1 MASAA
6 IQQPA
11 QGHSTTFEPLHAK
24 TELATSAPKSKE
36 VHDVPTQLNY
46 YKDPGDGSEPAP
58 SYVGKPETYERPFEP
73 LDVVVEDIR
82 GREDQFTLDKN
93 GFQIY
98 HHESKEKDFTDD
110 DQIKSVYY
118 PETEQLL
125 KDAYVTVTVSLSL
138 QEALAQFIAN
148 PRPPHRT
155 GASRIFIFDHTIR
168 RAPSDVR
175 TGTPASASVSLRGP
189 VNRVHIDQSYS
200 AAKGR
205 VPHHL
210 PEDADALL
218 KTRYQIINVWR
229 PIKQIFKDPLT
240 VAEAHSVPES
250 DLVPV
255 GLIYPDRRGET
266 LTVRPNKGH
275 QWRYLHGQTPEEV
288 MLIKCFDSK
297 VDGRARRVPH
307 TAFVNK
313 EYEDADKRESI
324 EVRALVF
331 HEDQSAE

>member
-6 IQQPA
+6 VQQLA

-24 TELATSAPKSKE
+24 TEVATSVPKSKE
-36 VHDVPTQLNY
+36 VHDVPTKLNY

-58 SYVGKPETYERPFEP
+58 SYVGKPETYEHPHEP

-98 HHESKEKDFTDD
+98 RHASKEKEFTDD
-110 DQIKSVYY
+110 DQVKSVYY

-125 KDAYVTVTVSLSL
+125 KDA
-138 QEALAQFIAN
+138 
-148 PRPPHRT
+148 T

-168 RAPSDVR
+168 GAPSDVR
-175 TGTPASASVSLRGP
+175 TGTPTSATVTLRGP
-189 VNRVHIDQSYS
+189 VNLVHIDQSYS

-205 VPHHL
+205 VPFHL

-250 DLVPV
+250 DLLPR

-275 QWRYLHGQTPEEV
+275 KWRYLHGQTPEEV
-288 MLIKCFDSK
+288 LLIKCFDSK

-307 TAFVNK
+307 TAFVNE
-313 EYEDADKRESI
+313 EYKDADTRESI
-324 EVRALVF
+324 EIRALVF
-331 HEDQSAE
+331 HEDQDAE